1 MRQWLSD
8 FDHWMIRRRDDC
20 SVDPSSHHIILKIV
34 GFLTFNLRFESFE
47 KKWSLHLWIATLVL
61 AVDFCFSQTSYLS
74 TIQGLLCGWY
84 VVCVL
89 IYSYYIWEL
98 FKQSF
103 LWQKESMDA
112 IKSRHQKSLMM
123 VLVMCAFRV
132 SITIRYRHSHFLNPR
147 NYDAGVMITDWFD
160 NYNIQSCAKKYRK
173 LVCME

>member
-8 FDHWMIRRRDDC
+8 FDHWTIRRWDDC

-47 KKWSLHLWIATLVL
+47 KKWSLYLWIATHVL

-89 IYSYYIWEL
+89 IL
-98 FKQSF
+98 
-103 LWQKESMDA
+103 LLHMRA
-112 IKSRHQKSLMM
+112 IQAKFFMTKREHGCHQKQASKK
-123 VLVMCAFRV
+123 
-132 SITIRYRHSHFLNPR
+132 
-147 NYDAGVMITDWFD
+147 FD
-160 NYNIQSCAKKYRK
+160 DGASN
-173 LVCME
+173 VCF